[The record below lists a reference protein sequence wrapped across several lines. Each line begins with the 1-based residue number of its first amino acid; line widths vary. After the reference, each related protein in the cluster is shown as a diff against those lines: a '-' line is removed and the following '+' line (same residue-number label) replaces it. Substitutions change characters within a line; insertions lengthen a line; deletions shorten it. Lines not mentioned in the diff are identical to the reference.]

1 MWLCFRKDS
10 KNRSRSI
17 LIEDKAYV
25 MESMVKS
32 IEFEKESYI
41 NKLHDFLLDDS
52 KESIRIDI
60 KNYILRSE
68 VEFNG
73 RIFMSD
79 VIEKLTDDDY
89 NFLISK
95 VIEGLELNSGNLRS
109 LGIVEII
116 ADRHDYGTLHVSIY
130 KVDRVKA
137 SIEKKIRENLIS
149 DAKLDTLRRIA
160 RDFNLEHEVVL
171 DIKIE
176 MGVAEMLML
185 NGDSRTNKYMKNLI
199 NEELLNDI
207 AKTFN
212 RNIYSDIKSY
222 IPNPHDVD
230 TRYFAHVLITFKP

>member
-1 MWLCFRKDS
+1 
-10 KNRSRSI
+10 
-17 LIEDKAYV
+17 

-41 NKLHDFLLDDS
+41 DKLHDFLNDDS

-60 KNYILRSE
+60 KNYILKSE

-73 RIFMSD
+73 RIFMPD

-95 VIEGLELNSGNLRS
+95 VVEGLELKTGNLKS

-116 ADRHDYGTLHVSIY
+116 ADKHDYGTLHVSIY

-137 SIEKKIRENLIS
+137 SIEKKIRENIIS
-149 DAKLDTLRRIA
+149 DTKIDTLHKIA
-160 RDFNLEHEVVL
+160 RDFNLDHEVIL

-185 NGDSRTNKYMKNLI
+185 NGDSKTNKYMKKLI
-199 NEELLNDI
+199 DEELLNDI
-207 AKTFN
+207 SNTFN
-212 RNIYSDIKSY
+212 RNVYSDIKSY
-222 IPNPHDVD
+222 IPSPHDVD
-230 TRYFAHVLITFKP
+230 TRYFAHVLIIFKP